1 MLSVAIELLTGRYT
15 ATAFNDWSTPEWPP
29 HPARL
34 LSALVATWADDEN
47 PDAGE
52 RAVLAWLEAQDPP
65 VLSCSTGDEVDHRA
79 PVTVFVPVNDP
90 TALTRDVHRSS
101 YEALVKA
108 EDAVAGAQDAKTA
121 TRAEKGLA
129 SARAKA
135 AVDARKAATATG
147 TESTKMIDGVL
158 EVLPDHRPKQPRW
171 FPTAVPANPEVWFSW
186 PDAEPSGEQITVL
199 DELCSRVARLGHS
212 STFVSCRATA
222 ELPPDPSLVPGAS
235 DGVTLRVP
243 RSGMIDRLEREY
255 ALQQGRVQG
264 PLPAGSA
271 VYAAPGAAAVEIPT
285 PLLGGDW
292 IVLSLPRPLGT
303 GGPEAFRLT
312 RSLDLARAVRGA
324 LLAHSRQPAPE
335 ILSGHHEGERPTA
348 VLQRP
353 HLAIVPLP
361 NVGDRYSDGS
371 VLGIALV
378 LPASVTTEEYSSVED
393 AVRAWAEA
401 TRLAVSMGGPSG
413 RVLHFELQRARLDRV
428 PGTGRQGLG
437 IASEE
442 RATLRRT
449 TWCRPA
455 SEWASV
461 TPIALDR
468 FPGDL
473 GSSRPDV
480 RAHAEDEA
488 RATVIRACLFA
499 GLPEP
504 AEVEVDSVAFL
515 GAVPTANKI
524 NRRSSFP
531 AFKAGTS
538 GQVRLGVHARL
549 HFDRLVAGPVLI
561 GAGRYLGY
569 GLCLPL
575 DRPGR
580 RP

>member
-1 MLSVAIELLTGRYT
+1 MFSIAIELLTGRYT
-15 ATAFNDWSTPEWPP
+15 ATAFNDWSTTEWPP

-34 LSALVATWADDEN
+34 LSALVAAWADDED
-47 PDAGE
+47 PDGRE

-65 VLSCSTGDEVDHRA
+65 SLSCSFGDKVSYRA

-90 TALTRDVHRSS
+90 TALARDVHRSS
-101 YEALVKA
+101 YETVVKA
-108 EDAVAGAQDAKTA
+108 EEAMARAQDAKNA
-121 TRAEKGLA
+121 TRAEKGLS
-129 SARAKA
+129 SAHAK
-135 AVDARKAATATG
+135 VVDDARKAAAASG
-147 TESTKMIDGVL
+147 TESAKMIAGVL
-158 EVLPDHRPKQPRW
+158 EVLPDHRAKQGRW
-171 FPTAVPANPEVWFSW
+171 FPTVVPADPQVWFSW
-186 PDAEPSGEQITVL
+186 ADAEPSGEQFTVL
-199 DELCSRVARLGHS
+199 DGLCSRVARLGHS
-212 STFVSCRATA
+212 STFVSCRAVA
-222 ELPPDPSLVPGAS
+222 EPPPEPALVPGAS
-235 DGVTLRVP
+235 DGMTLRVP
-243 RSGMIDRLEREY
+243 RSGMIDRLEREF

-271 VYAAPGAAAVEIPT
+271 VYATKGAAAVDIPT

-292 IVLSLPRPLGT
+292 IVLSLPRPLGS
-303 GGPEAFRLT
+303 GGPEALHLT

-324 LLAHSRQPAPE
+324 LLAHSREPVPE

-361 NVGDRYSDGS
+361 NVGDRHSDGS
-371 VLGIALV
+371 VLGVGLV
-378 LPASVTTEEYSSVED
+378 LPSALTTEEYSSVEG

-401 TRLAVSMGGPSG
+401 TSLTISMGGPSG
-413 RVLHFELQRARLDRV
+413 RGLRFELKARLDPA
-428 PGTGRQGLG
+428 PGTARLGPG

-449 TWCRPA
+449 TWCRPS

-461 TPIALDR
+461 TPVALDR

-473 GSSRPDV
+473 GSQRPDV
-480 RAHAEDEA
+480 RARAEDEA
-488 RATVIRACLFA
+488 RATVIRACQFA

-504 AEVEVDSVAFL
+504 VEVEVDSAAFL
-515 GAVPTANKI
+515 GAVPTARKNG
-524 NRRSSFP
+524 RLAGFS

-549 HFDRLVAGPVLI
+549 HFDRPVAGPVLI

-575 DRPGR
+575 DRSGR
-580 RP
+580 RS